1 MDPAKELLW
10 EREYKALRMSTM
22 VRFAMIAIMAP
33 MVWLLGTSM
42 IDRVATTI
50 LLAIYVI
57 VLAVSTLVL
66 NRRKHLTII
75 SLTGV
80 AVDVCVIATLP
91 LIWHASLGGGDLPAG
106 ITLKSSVT
114 LVAFLFITLNTLAMR
129 PLYPLLATTGA
140 LIIHAVL
147 LNLGLNDSH
156 TEFTTSYLV
165 AYTSPAISSGR
176 VVTQFVII
184 LLSGLVLTL
193 LTMRARNMVVEAAE
207 LQKRN
212 IQLGRYFSPNL
223 VKRLEDAP
231 ELLQVGGERKD
242 LSFVF
247 TDLEG
252 FTSLVEN
259 NEPSLVV
266 SVLNEYL
273 DELIRIAFRHEGTVE
288 KIVGDALHVIFG
300 APNEQPDHAV
310 RAIACAL
317 EMDAAAQKFRAQI
330 NSRIPV
336 GVTRIGVNSG
346 SAIVGNF
353 GGEDYFDYTAHGD
366 SINIAARLERANKY
380 LGTRICVS
388 SDTKSRIKNFR
399 GRPIGVL
406 LLKGK
411 NQDTEVFEPLD
422 DSTGDRVDP
431 VAYLRAYE
439 SLKAC
444 HPDAC
449 KEFSEYCSR
458 YPDDALAAFHLKR
471 LQAGHTGSKII
482 LESK

>member
-1 MDPAKELLW
+1 
-10 EREYKALRMSTM
+10 
-22 VRFAMIAIMAP
+22 
-33 MVWLLGTSM
+33 M

-50 LLAIYVI
+50 LLTIYVA
-57 VLAVSTLVL
+57 VLAASAVFL
-66 NRRKHLTII
+66 RRGKHLRFI

-80 AVDVCVIATLP
+80 ALDVCVIATLP
-91 LIWHASLGGGDLPAG
+91 FIWHASFGGGDLPVG
-106 ITLKSSVT
+106 ITLKSSIT
-114 LVAFLFITLNTLAMR
+114 LIAILFIILNTLAMR
-129 PLYPLLATTGA
+129 PLYPLLATVGA
-140 LIIHAVL
+140 LLVHFVL

-156 TEFTTSYLV
+156 TEFTASYLV
-165 AYTSPAISSGR
+165 AYTSPAISGGR
-176 VVTQFVII
+176 VVTQLMVI
-184 LLSGLVLTL
+184 LLSGFILTL
-193 LTMRARNMVVEAAE
+193 LTMRARDMVLEAAQ
-207 LQKRN
+207 LQKKN

-231 ELLQVGGERKD
+231 ELLRVGGERKD

-266 SVLNEYL
+266 SIINEYL
-273 DELIRIAFRHEGTVE
+273 NELIRIAFKHEGTVE

-300 APNEQPDHAV
+300 APKEQPDHAV
-310 RAIACAL
+310 RAVNCAL
-317 EMDAAAQKFRAQI
+317 EMDSVAESFRKRI
-330 NSRIPV
+330 NSKIPV

-366 SINIAARLERANKY
+366 SINTAARLESANKY

-399 GRPIGVL
+399 GRPIGLL

-411 NQDTEVFEPLD
+411 NQETEVFEPLD
-422 DSTGDRVDP
+422 DSNTDRVDP
-431 VAYLRAYE
+431 TAYLTAYQ

-449 KEFSEYCSR
+449 QNFLQYCSR
-458 YPDDALAAFHLKR
+458 YPDDSLAAFHLKR
-471 LQAGHTGSKII
+471 LQAGYTGSKIT

>member
-1 MDPAKELLW
+1 
-10 EREYKALRMSTM
+10 
-22 VRFAMIAIMAP
+22 MIAIMVP

-42 IDRVATTI
+42 IDRVATSV
-50 LLAIYVI
+50 LLAIYAA
-57 VLAVSTLVL
+57 VLAASALFL
-66 NRRKHLTII
+66 RRRKHLTLI

-80 AVDVCVIATLP
+80 TLDVCVIATLP
-91 LIWHASLGGGDLPAG
+91 FIWHASLGGGDLPAG

-114 LVAFLFITLNTLAMR
+114 LIAILFITLNTLAMR
-129 PLYPLLATTGA
+129 PLYPLLATVGA
-140 LIIHAVL
+140 LSVHAVL

-156 TEFTTSYLV
+156 TEFTASYLV
-165 AYTSPAISSGR
+165 AYTSPAISGGR
-176 VVTQFVII
+176 VVTQLMVI
-184 LLSGLVLTL
+184 LLSGFILTL
-193 LTMRARNMVVEAAE
+193 LTMRARNMVVEAAQ
-207 LQKRN
+207 LQKKN

-266 SVLNEYL
+266 SIINEYL
-273 DELIRIAFRHEGTVE
+273 NELIRIAFKHEGTVE

-300 APNEQPDHAV
+300 APKEQPDHAV
-310 RAIACAL
+310 RAINCAL
-317 EMDAAAQKFRAQI
+317 EMDAVAQNFRKRI
-330 NSRIPV
+330 NSKIPV

-366 SINIAARLERANKY
+366 SINTAARLESANKY

-388 SDTKSRIKNFR
+388 SDTKSRVKNFR

-411 NQDTEVFEPLD
+411 NQETEVFEPLG
-422 DSTGDRVDP
+422 DSNTYGVDP
-431 VAYLRAYE
+431 AAYLTAYQ

-449 KEFSEYCSR
+449 QNFLQYCSGH
-458 YPDDALAAFHLKR
+458 PDDSLAAFHLKR
-471 LQAGHTGSKII
+471 LQAGYTGSKIT